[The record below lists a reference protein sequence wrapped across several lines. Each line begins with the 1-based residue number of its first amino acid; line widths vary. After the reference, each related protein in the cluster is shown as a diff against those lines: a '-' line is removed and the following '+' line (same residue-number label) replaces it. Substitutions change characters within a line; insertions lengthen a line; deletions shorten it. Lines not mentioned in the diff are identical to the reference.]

1 MIINQ
6 NCERIIIKLE
16 RMVKD
21 LILEGGSFSDI
32 TVCVQDEMNA
42 LGRSIM
48 EGIVDE
54 YNQVIRD
61 SGARKKAWHIV
72 RTDERQLLTPMGE
85 VKVARDYYKH
95 KTTGEHKY
103 LLDNV
108 MDLPS
113 HDRIDTSLK
122 ADLIRRSEK
131 GSYAKAANANPYATV
146 SRQTV
151 LHKIREAGAL
161 IHRPAEELKK
171 KVPVLYV
178 EADEDHV
185 SYQDGKSGIVK
196 LIYLHEG
203 AKRKNKRVE
212 LQKTFYFACGE
223 SSSEDMWMEVAD
235 YIFSKYDTDVIKHM
249 YLSGDGA
256 SWIRGGMDYLV
267 KPVFIL
273 DQYHQNNYVKQ
284 VVGSDKA
291 KQFELLDLLKN
302 GSKLELLS
310 KLESHYAE
318 AETETHKKRI
328 QDAHGYFKRNWDG
341 ISNARKYPDVLGCS
355 AEGHVS
361 HVLSERMSSRPM
373 GWSRIGA
380 DQMGRLRAFVRNGG
394 DVGKVIKER
403 QKQKKILNKRTMISI
418 EKKVVGGFEKMN
430 NVTVLSSGKM
440 NAAYQAVKVL
450 QQTRWTTF

>member
-1 MIINQ
+1 
-6 NCERIIIKLE
+6 
-16 RMVKD
+16 MVKD
-21 LILEGGSFSDI
+21 LILSGGSFSDF
-32 TVCVQDEMNA
+32 TSCVQDEMNA

-48 EGIVDE
+48 EGIIKE
-54 YNQVIRD
+54 YDQVIRN
-61 SGARKKAWHIV
+61 SGSRKKAWHIV
-72 RTDERQLLTPMGE
+72 RKDQRQLLTPMGE
-85 VKVARDYYKH
+85 VTVERDYYRH

-103 LLDNV
+103 LLDN
-108 MDLPS
+108 MLDLPPN
-113 HDRIDTSLK
+113 DRIDTTLK
-122 ADLIRRSEK
+122 ADLIRCSER
-131 GSYAKAANANPYATV
+131 GSYAKAANANPYAKV

-151 LHKIREAGAL
+151 LHNIREAGPL
-161 IHRPAEELKK
+161 IHKPAEEPKK

-185 SYQDGKSGIVK
+185 SYQDGKNGIVK
-196 LIYLHEG
+196 LVYLHEG
-203 AKRKNKRVE
+203 AKRENKRVE
-212 LQKTFYFACGE
+212 LQKAFYFACGE

-235 YIFSKYDTDVIKHM
+235 YIYAKYDTDVIKRM

-273 DQYHQNNYVKQ
+273 DKYHQNKYVKQ
-284 VVGSDKA
+284 VVGPDKA
-291 KQFELLDLLKN
+291 RQFELLDLLKN
-302 GSKLELLS
+302 GSKLELLT

-318 AETETHKKRI
+318 AQTEAHKKRI
-328 QDAHGYFKRNWDG
+328 QNAYDYFKNNWDG

-361 HVLSERMSSRPM
+361 HVLSERLSSRPM

-380 DQMGRLRAFVRNGG
+380 DQMGRLRVFVRNGG
-394 DVGKVIKER
+394 DVGKAIKEQ
-403 QKQKKILNKRTMISI
+403 QKQEKILSKRTMISI

-430 NVTVLSSGKM
+430 NVTVLSNGKT
-440 NAAYQAVKVL
+440 NATYQAVKVL